1 MKLRKHSKKVAEQ
14 IAATLKIDFNEEQ
27 RLDIINII
35 EKELINTVLEAR
47 NNCAK
52 AALSTDTPHTDLA
65 HEISRRIHRAN
76 EVLITNLKS
85 MR

>member
-1 MKLRKHSKKVAEQ
+1 MKLRKHSKKVAGQ
-14 IAATLKIDFNEEQ
+14 IASALRLDFNAEQ

-35 EKELINTVLEAR
+35 EKELINVVLEAR

-52 AALSTDTPHTDLA
+52 AALSTKTPHTDLA
-65 HEISRRIHRAN
+65 HEISRRIQRAN